1 MVEFQDS
8 KDTCDVNP
16 QSQLMVDII
25 MMQFLAKTR
34 TPQNPSLHQVP
45 DKTNE
50 RSEVAGKMKPYA
62 ILDVEQCYQ
71 LWQHTGI
78 FWRDLKI
85 SM

>member
-1 MVEFQDS
+1 
-8 KDTCDVNP
+8 
-16 QSQLMVDII
+16 
-25 MMQFLAKTR
+25 MMHSFLLDKNASESFFT
-34 TPQNPSLHQVP
+34 LGL

-78 FWRDLKI
+78 FWRDLKNI
-85 SM
+85 VDRALIPNSEKCI